1 MLCYTKGVDY
11 MWETIESLPIMIK
24 FCFFITILIALII
37 LSSVPY
43 SFIINKVSV
52 STKRKLLMIED
63 QVGKVVMVLLVADVV
78 ILAITVTLMEGF
90 PWN

>member
-1 MLCYTKGVDY
+1 
-11 MWETIESLPIMIK
+11 MWETIESLPIMVR
-24 FCFFITILIALII
+24 FCFFITIIIALII

-43 SFIINKVSV
+43 SFILNRVSV

>member
-1 MLCYTKGVDY
+1 
-11 MWETIESLPIMIK
+11 MWETIESLPIMIR

-52 STKRKLLMIED
+52 STKRKLLVIED
-63 QVGKVVMVLLVADVV
+63 HVGKVVMVLLVADAV
-78 ILAITVTLMEGF
+78 ILSISLIIRGKF

>member
-1 MLCYTKGVDY
+1 
-11 MWETIESLPIMIK
+11 MWETIESLPIMIR

-43 SFIINKVSV
+43 SFILNRVSV